1 MPAAPPA
8 SSSPHASTPRRGAA
22 LVLALTIAL
31 VLASATVVAGPAE
44 ARRTSPAAQR
54 AAQARAAQVDAAE
67 LRAAKIRAGKV
78 RAAKIR
84 AAKIRAGQI
93 RAGQIRAGKIRAG
106 QVRAARIRAGQ
117 VRAGRIRAGQVRAAR
132 YRAGQARAAKIRAA
146 QVRAGKIRAGRVR
159 AARIRAAHARAAHIK
174 AGRARAA
181 HVRAVARAKA
191 LKRARAQ
198 RAVAH
203 RRLVRRTQAQNRRLA
218 KARAHRAQ
226 LLGVPKRSYV
236 VPQDTYFSFPN
247 RSTAESLAIRD
258 RVLATVQST
267 WGARRN
273 SLGLPLP
280 GGGTIRMAS
289 WSFDDW
295 PMARALVAAR
305 NRGVSVQVMA
315 AQDANGDH
323 GSWHFLRKKL
333 GTNLYK
339 PGHPETREVS
349 SFARQCRGSCR
360 GHGGTPHAKYF
371 LFGNVGPRHLRTVVI
386 QSSMNLTEFAYL
398 NQWNHAQVMWSPA
411 VYADFLGIFRQARLG
426 RPARSPYHVFETGNV
441 VDFFFPRPGAKAAL
455 DPVMQTLGKVSCT
468 GATAAGT
475 TEGRTRIRIAQYAI
489 YGERGTWIAKR
500 LRALWNQGCDIA
512 IIYSLSSRPVLSIL
526 RNKGGRGPIPMRQSV
541 VMDAYGTIVKYN
553 HSKWMTVTGSWGGRR
568 DAAITFSGSANWANL
583 ALGSDEQ
590 MQRIASARTAAAYN
604 ATFAKTWAQRSS
616 TLPTFDKV
624 YAGGRMLPAPDVPED
639 EPAFGEGALRYLT
652 HD

>member
-1 MPAAPPA
+1 M
-8 SSSPHASTPRRGAA
+8 
-22 LVLALTIAL
+22 
-31 VLASATVVAGPAE
+31 
-44 ARRTSPAAQR
+44 
-54 AAQARAAQVDAAE
+54 
-67 LRAAKIRAGKV
+67 
-78 RAAKIR
+78 
-84 AAKIRAGQI
+84 
-93 RAGQIRAGKIRAG
+93 
-106 QVRAARIRAGQ
+106 
-117 VRAGRIRAGQVRAAR
+117 
-132 YRAGQARAAKIRAA
+132 
-146 QVRAGKIRAGRVR
+146 RAGRVR
-159 AARIRAAHARAAHIK
+159 AARARAAHIR

-181 HVRAVARAKA
+181 HVRAVSRARA
-191 LKRARAQ
+191 LKRARVQ
-198 RAVAH
+198 RAAAH
-203 RRLVRRTQAQNRRLA
+203 RRLVHRTKAQSKRLA

-236 VPQDTYFSFPN
+236 VPPDTYFSFPN
-247 RSTAESLAIRD
+247 RSAAESLAIRN

-267 WGARRN
+267 WGGRRN
-273 SLGLPLP
+273 SLGVPLP
-280 GGGTIRMAS
+280 GSGTIRMAS

-295 PMARALVAAR
+295 PMARALVAAK
-305 NRGVSVQVMA
+305 NRGVSVQIMA

-323 GSWHFLRKKL
+323 GSWHYLRSKL
-333 GTNLYK
+333 GSSLYK

-371 LFGNVGPRHLRTVVI
+371 LFSNVGPRHLRTVVI

-411 VYADFLGIFRQARLG
+411 VYRDFLGIFRQARLG
-426 RPARSPYHVFETGNV
+426 RPARSPYHVYETGNV
-441 VDFFFPRPGAKAAL
+441 VDFFFPRPGAKAAQ

-475 TEGRTRIRIAQYAI
+475 SGGRTKIRIAQYAV

-512 IIYSLSSRPVLSIL
+512 VIYSLSSRPVLSIL
-526 RNKGGRGPIPMRQSV
+526 RNKSGRGPIPMRQSV
-541 VMDAYGTIVKYN
+541 VKDVYGTIVKYN
-553 HSKWMTVTGSWGGRR
+553 HSKWMTITGSWGGRR
-568 DAAITFSGSANWANL
+568 DSAITFSGSANWANL

-590 MQRIASARTAAAYN
+590 MQRIASGRIAAAYN
-604 ATFAKTWAQRSS
+604 AAFAKTWAQRSS
-616 TLPTFDKV
+616 VLPTFDRV

-639 EPAFGEGALRYLT
+639 EPAFGQGALRYLT